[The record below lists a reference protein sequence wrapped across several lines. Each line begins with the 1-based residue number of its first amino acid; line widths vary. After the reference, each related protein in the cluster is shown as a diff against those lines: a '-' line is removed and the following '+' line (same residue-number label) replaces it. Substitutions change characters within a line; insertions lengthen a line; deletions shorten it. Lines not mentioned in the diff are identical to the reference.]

1 MAKAKVVNVIFN
13 EDKDG
18 AIVTYSTGTIK
29 PYKNIVNLPKTALDW
44 LEKQEKAMA
53 KEEAQKKQE
62 SEMTVKIETV
72 EETAIAEE
80 TETEEAKAE
89 QPEPVRLPRPVIQP
103 GPGAAET
110 VMFGIMMIFAI
121 VWFVS
126 KNVAE
131 LLALAAGMLLIR
143 LWSRRDDVKV
153 ALIEIVEAGSRWTA
167 AACKEAVAAGAILVF
182 MAGIAISINPSV

>member
-103 GPGAAET
+103 GPGA
-110 VMFGIMMIFAI
+110 I
-121 VWFVS
+121 VWFVT

-131 LLALAAGMLLIR
+131 LLALTAGMLLIR
-143 LWSRRDDVKV
+143 LWSRRDDIKA
-153 ALIEIVEAGSRWTA
+153 ALIEVVEAGSRWTA
-167 AACKEAVAAGAILVF
+167 AACKEAVAVGAILVF
-182 MAGIAISINPSV
+182 MVGIAISTSIRKHSFFPI